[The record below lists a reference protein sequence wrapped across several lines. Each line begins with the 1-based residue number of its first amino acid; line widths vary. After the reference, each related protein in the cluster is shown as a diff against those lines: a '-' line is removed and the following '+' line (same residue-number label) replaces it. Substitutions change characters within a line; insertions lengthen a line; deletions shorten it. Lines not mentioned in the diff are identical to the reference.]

1 MRKQPRGYVMLG
13 GGVGDSYQPV
23 EEHYALARK
32 VLEVLLGHG
41 LPVHVLTKST
51 LVRRDAD
58 LLRHIHEQSG
68 VIVSMSFSSVDD
80 KISGIYEPGVSAP
93 SERLRT
99 LSELKQ
105 KGIPCGMFLLPV
117 IPFIT
122 DTEELI
128 AESVA
133 TAAAADLDFIVFGGM
148 TLKHGRQWEY
158 FLDVLRQQHPDL
170 VDRYDSIYD
179 GDRWGNATGRYY
191 ECIDT
196 RFDDAACR
204 HHIAK
209 RVPSKLY
216 RRILPENDLV
226 AVMLDQLGY
235 LAKLKKKPSPYGYAS
250 HAIAKVKEPLSSR
263 DDLTEIPGVGPTTA
277 RLIREILETG
287 SCQYYE
293 RLLRE

>member
-1 MRKQPRGYVMLG
+1 
-13 GGVGDSYQPV
+13 
-23 EEHYALARK
+23 
-32 VLEVLLGHG
+32 
-41 LPVHVLTKST
+41 
-51 LVRRDAD
+51 
-58 LLRHIHEQSG
+58 
-68 VIVSMSFSSVDD
+68 MSFSSVDD
-80 KISGIYEPGVSAP
+80 EMSGIYEPGVSAP
-93 SERLRT
+93 SERLRI

-117 IPFIT
+117 IPFIS
-122 DTEELI
+122 DTEEMI

-133 TAAAADLDFIVFGGM
+133 AAAAIGLDFVVFGGM
-148 TLKHGRQWEY
+148 TLKHGRQREH
-158 FLDVLRQQHPDL
+158 FIDVLHQQHPNL
-170 VDRYDSIYD
+170 TDRYDSIYN

-191 ECIDT
+191 ECINA
-196 RFDDAACR
+196 RFDSAACL

-209 RVPSKLY
+209 RVPSGLY
-216 RRILPENDLV
+216 RCILPENDLV

-235 LAKLKKKPSPYGYAS
+235 LTQLKKKPSPYGYAS
-250 HAIAKVKEPLSSR
+250 HAITKVKEPLSSR